1 MLGIQPGTS
10 HLFLSYCTRE
20 VVKTTLQKY
29 ETQPSGFL
37 KLVKWS
43 DSIYSTVIG
52 GHKLIIPVPAITS
65 CGPAYLLHLKKSAHC
80 IFCGLFT
87 LGNTRSKIMHATL
100 GRAVLYIALK
110 TFILKKKYLQ

>member
-29 ETQPSGFL
+29 ETQPTGFL
-37 KLVKWS
+37 RLVKWS

-52 GHKLIIPVPAITS
+52 GPKLIIPVPAIT
-65 CGPAYLLHLKKSAHC
+65 YVVQRIYYIKSAHC
-80 IFCGLFT
+80 ICGLFT
-87 LGNTRSKIMHATL
+87 LGNTRSKNYA
-100 GRAVLYIALK
+100 RYIR
-110 TFILKKKYLQ
+110 T